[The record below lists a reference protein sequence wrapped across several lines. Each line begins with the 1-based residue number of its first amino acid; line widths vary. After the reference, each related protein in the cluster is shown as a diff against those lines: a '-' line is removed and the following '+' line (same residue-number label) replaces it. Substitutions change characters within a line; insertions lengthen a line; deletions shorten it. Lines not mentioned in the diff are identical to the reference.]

1 MVIAKGFDTK
11 IAAQKASVW
20 GTPVDCN
27 VANSVLRVISAGD
40 SFTRDQLPD
49 DSIDGTP
56 FRGSN
61 DLGLAK
67 DTQTIEMYGRYDGLD
82 LLVGLA
88 FGRATTPT
96 PCVRSGIDNNAVYPY
111 YFEYKVKDSLEGYFM
126 TLCLD
131 KQVSIHE
138 HDTTKIN
145 QLTISGNA
153 GERIKF
159 AFECLGKELNL
170 PSTGT
175 NSSLSSATEPTPR
188 VYMMFEDAEIRL
200 APQSGGALSSTD
212 QVYPSAFEITI
223 NNNLAGDVTTKNDP
237 YIDEPIRDGFMTVN
251 GSLTIPKYTTGSDSK
266 GITALKNGTKMKMA
280 IKIIS
285 STQIGAPGEG
295 PYYYEC
301 NLYFPQVH
309 VTEAARPL
317 EGPSKIA
324 GNISF
329 ECTKPTSAP
338 DGMDGN
344 GNRTDSDESRS
355 SITDAILVEVK
366 NVTRT
371 SVVQPS

>member
-11 IAAQKASVW
+11 IAAQKATTW
-20 GTPVDCN
+20 GTAVDCN
-27 VANSVLRVISAGD
+27 VADAVIRVISAGD
-40 SFTRDQLPD
+40 NFSRNQLPD

-61 DLGLAK
+61 DLGIAT
-67 DTQTIEMYGRYDGLD
+67 DAQTVEMYGRYDGLD

-88 FGRATTPT
+88 FGRATAPI
-96 PCVRSGIDNNAVYPY
+96 PCVRSGLGASAVYPY
-111 YFEYKVKDSLEGYFM
+111 YHEYKVKASLEGYFM

-145 QLTISGNA
+145 QWTLSGNA

-159 AFECLGKELNL
+159 AFEMIGRNLNL
-170 PSTGT
+170 PASGT
-175 NSSLSSATEPTPR
+175 NSSLSSATESTPR
-188 VYMMFEDAEIRL
+188 VYLMYEDVEIRL
-200 APQSGGALSSTD
+200 APQSGGALSNTD
-212 QVYPSAFEITI
+212 QVYPSAFEIVF
-223 NNNLAGDVTTKNDP
+223 NNSLVGDTTTKNDP
-237 YIDEPIRDGFMTVN
+237 YLDEPIRDGFMTVN
-251 GSLTIPKYTTGSDSK
+251 GSLTIPKYTTGSDAK
-266 GITALKNGTKMKMA
+266 GITALRNGTKMKMA

-285 STQIGAPGEG
+285 STQIGAAGEG
-295 PYYYEC
+295 PYYYEF

-317 EGPSKIA
+317 EGPTKIP

-344 GNRTDSDESRS
+344 GNRTDSDEART
-355 SITDAILVEVK
+355 SITDAIVIEVK
-366 NVTRT
+366 NLDRT
-371 SVVQPS
+371 SLVQPS